1 MIMKDSILVVGSSN
15 YEIILTQSKF
25 ASTGE
30 TVLANGM
37 SICGGGKG
45 ANQAVQCAKLG
56 NKTIFLGSV
65 GNDNMGDFLIE
76 ELNRYGLCTDY
87 VKRSTLNS
95 GVGVVN
101 CIPDGEVR
109 ATVFAGANFDLSP
122 LELRKYEELFKS
134 CKVLILQLEVPVD
147 VVYEAIKMG
156 EENNCYIILNA
167 APAKEL
173 NLEYLKKVNCLIVN
187 ESEAGFYL
195 DKEISS
201 FEDVINNSTQ
211 LLSLSKEV
219 CIVTLG
225 KKGSVLVEQNKCTK
239 FDAKVVKV
247 IETTGAGDSYIG
259 GFATK
264 VFEGCELEEA
274 CNFATEVSS
283 LTVQN
288 IGAQS
293 SMPTK
298 IDIYGEDNNGT
309 RFKKGSNIS

>member
-1 MIMKDSILVVGSSN
+1 MKDSIVVVGSSN
-15 YEIILTQSKF
+15 YDIIFTQSKF
-25 ASTGE
+25 SNTGE
-30 TVLANGM
+30 TVLANEM

-65 GNDNMGDFLIE
+65 GNDNMGDFLIQ
-76 ELNRYGLCTDY
+76 ELNRNGLCTDY

-109 ATVFAGANFDLSP
+109 ATVFTGANFDLTP
-122 LELRKYEELFKS
+122 LDLRKYEEVFKS

-167 APAKEL
+167 APAKL
-173 NLEYLKKVNCLIVN
+173 ISAEYLKKVNCLIVN
-187 ESEAGFYL
+187 ETEASFYL
-195 DKEISS
+195 GKEIRSY
-201 FEDVINNSTQ
+201 EDVLNNSKE
-211 LLSLSKEV
+211 LLSLSKEI

-225 KKGSVLVEQNKCTK
+225 KKGSVLLEKDKCTK

-247 IETTGAGDSYIG
+247 IDTTGAGDSYIG
-259 GFATK
+259 AFATK
-264 VFEGCELEEA
+264 VFEGSTFDEA
-274 CNFATEVSS
+274 CNYATEVSS
-283 LTVQN
+283 ITVQN

-298 IDIYGEDNNGT
+298 IDIYGEDNNDT

>member
-1 MIMKDSILVVGSSN
+1 MENSIIVVGSSN
-15 YEIILTQSKF
+15 YDIILNQDTF
-25 ASTGE
+25 AVTGE
-30 TVLANGM
+30 TVLANKM

-65 GNDNMGDFLIE
+65 GNDNMGDFLIK
-76 ELNRYGLCTDY
+76 ELDRYGLCTDY
-87 VKRSTLNS
+87 IKRSNLNS
-95 GVGVVN
+95 GVGIVN

-109 ATVFAGANFDLSP
+109 ATVFTGSNFDITP
-122 LELRKYEELFKS
+122 LELRKHEELFKS
-134 CKVLILQLEVPVD
+134 CKILILQLEVPVD

-156 EENNCYIILNA
+156 EENSCYIILNA
-167 APAKEL
+167 APAKLL

-187 ESEAGFYL
+187 ETEASFYL
-195 DKEISS
+195 NKEITTY
-201 FEDVINNSTQ
+201 EDVLTNSKQ
-211 LLSLSKEV
+211 LLSLSKDI

-225 KKGSVLVEQNKCTK
+225 KKGSVLVEKNKCTK
-239 FDAKVVKV
+239 IDAKVVDV

-259 GFATK
+259 AFATK
-264 VFEGCELEEA
+264 MFEGGTLEEA
-274 CNFATEVSS
+274 CNYATKVSS

-298 IDIYGEDNNGT
+298 LDI
-309 RFKKGSNIS
+309 

>member
-1 MIMKDSILVVGSSN
+1 MKDSILVVGSSN
-15 YEIILTQSKF
+15 YDIILTQSKF

-30 TVLANGM
+30 TVLANEM

-56 NKTIFLGSV
+56 NKTIFIGSV
-65 GNDNMGDFLIE
+65 GNDNMGDFLIG

-87 VKRSTLNS
+87 MKRSNINS

-109 ATVFAGANFDLSP
+109 ATVFGGANFDLTP
-122 LELRKYEELFKS
+122 LELRNYEEVFES
-134 CKVLILQLEVPVD
+134 SKVLILQLEIPID

-167 APAKEL
+167 APAKSL
-173 NLEYLKKVNCLIVN
+173 NPEYLKKVDCLILN
-187 ESEAGFYL
+187 ETEASFYL
-195 DKEISS
+195 NKEIASY
-201 FEDVINNSTQ
+201 EDVLNNSTE
-211 LLSLSKEV
+211 LLSLSKGI

-225 KKGSVLVEQNKCTK
+225 KNGSVLLEKDKCTK
-239 FDAKVVKV
+239 IDPKVVKA

-259 GFATK
+259 AFATK
-264 VFEGCELEEA
+264 VFEDGSLEEA
-274 CNFATEVSS
+274 CNFATLVSS

-298 IDIYGEDNNGT
+298 IDIYGEDNNDT
-309 RFKKGSNIS
+309 RFTKGSNIS

>member
-1 MIMKDSILVVGSSN
+1 MKDSILVVGSSN
-15 YEIILTQSKF
+15 YDIILTQSKF

-30 TVLANGM
+30 TVLANEM

-56 NKTIFLGSV
+56 VKTIFLGSV

-76 ELNRYGLCTDY
+76 EFNRYGLCTDY
-87 VKRSTLNS
+87 VKRSSLNS

-101 CIPDGEVR
+101 CIPNGEVR
-109 ATVFAGANFDLSP
+109 ATVFGGANFDFTP

-134 CKVLILQLEVPVD
+134 CKILILQLEVPVD

-167 APAKEL
+167 APAKVL
-173 NLEYLKKVNCLIVN
+173 DPEYLKKVNCLIVN
-187 ESEAGFYL
+187 ESEASFYL
-195 DKEISS
+195 HKEIASY
-201 FEDVINNSTQ
+201 EDVLTNSAQ
-211 LLSLSKEV
+211 LLSLSKEI

-225 KKGSVLVEQNKCTK
+225 KNGSVLLEKDKYTK
-239 FDAKVVKV
+239 VHPKVVKV
-247 IETTGAGDSYIG
+247 IDTTGAGDSYIG
-259 GFATK
+259 AFATK
-264 VFEGCELEEA
+264 VFEGSTFEEA
-274 CNFATEVSS
+274 CNYATKVSS

-288 IGAQS
+288 IGAQF

-298 IDIYGEDNNGT
+298 IDIDGEDSNDT
-309 RFKKGSNIS
+309 RFTKGSNIS

>member
-1 MIMKDSILVVGSSN
+1 MKNSILIVGSSN
-15 YEIILTQSKF
+15 YDIILNQDKF
-25 ASTGE
+25 AVTGE
-30 TVLANGM
+30 TVLANKM

-65 GNDNMGDFLIE
+65 GNDNMGDFLIK
-76 ELNRYGLCTDY
+76 ELDRYGLCTDY
-87 VKRSTLNS
+87 IKRSNVNS

-109 ATVFAGANFDLSP
+109 ATVFSGANFDITP
-122 LELRKYEELFKS
+122 LELRRHEDLFKS
-134 CKVLILQLEVPVD
+134 CKVLILQLEIPDD

-167 APAKEL
+167 APAKLL
-173 NLEYLKKVNCLIVN
+173 NLEYLKKVNCLILN
-187 ESEAGFYL
+187 ETEASFYL
-195 DKEISS
+195 NKQIVSY
-201 FEDVINNSTQ
+201 EDVLTNSKQ
-211 LLSLSKEV
+211 LLSLSKDI

-225 KKGSVLVEQNKCTK
+225 KKGSVLVEKNKCTK
-239 FDAKVVKV
+239 IDAKVVNV

-259 GFATK
+259 AFATK
-264 VFEGCELEEA
+264 VFEESTFEEA
-274 CNFATEVSS
+274 CNYATKVSS

-298 IDIYGEDNNGT
+298 IDIEGEYNNGT